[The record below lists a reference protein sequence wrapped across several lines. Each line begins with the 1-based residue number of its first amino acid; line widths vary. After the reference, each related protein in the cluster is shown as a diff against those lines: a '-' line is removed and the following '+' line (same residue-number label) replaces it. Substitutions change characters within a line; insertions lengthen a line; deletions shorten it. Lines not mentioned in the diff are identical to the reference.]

1 MVRNQER
8 EVVITGC
15 GLLTPLG
22 DSGDEVFAAA
32 LQRRSAT
39 GLEAGFA
46 TERFTSRVVGTLPA
60 EVDLTR
66 GMRKDQV
73 RYFRKNSKVMARD
86 IQIAV
91 GSAGPAIEDAGLPV
105 GETRKDPV
113 LPTIDHT
120 RFGIIYGA
128 GFIPCDLDGLAAA
141 TSVSIDDDGDISLAK
156 WGREGMPLMYPLWLL
171 KYLPNM
177 LSCHTGIIWD
187 CQGPSNS
194 VTCNDTGGLL
204 AIGEAFRHVAR
215 GTADIMLTGAGESR
229 INPTSM
235 LRHVLLAKA
244 TVKGNDRPSAA
255 QRPFDV
261 DRDGYVCAEGGGTL
275 VIESAEHAADRGR
288 SPRAV
293 VAGFGSSCATSLPN
307 VSELSGRGIALA
319 IKAALRD
326 AGLEG
331 DDIDAVVARGAAV
344 PEEDV
349 AEATAIR
356 KMLGGDVPV
365 TSFSGGMGNV
375 GAAQGPVGA
384 AMAVEMMDRG
394 CVPPICNCDDLDP
407 ACPIN
412 AVTDG
417 PLEKPLSTVIVLSS
431 TVGGQTAALIVRK
444 V

>member
-1 MVRNQER
+1 M
-8 EVVITGC
+8 
-15 GLLTPLG
+15 LTPLG
-22 DSGDEVFAAA
+22 GSSEEVFAAA
-32 LQRRSAT
+32 LQGRSAT
-39 GLEAGFA
+39 GLEVGFP
-46 TERFTSRVVGTLPA
+46 TEQFTSRVVGTLPTDT
-60 EVDLTR
+60 DLTR

-91 GSAGPAIEDAGLPV
+91 GSAGPAIEDACLPV
-105 GETRKDPV
+105 GEAKTDPV

-141 TSVSIDDDGDISLAK
+141 TGVSIDDRGDVSLAR
-156 WGREGMPLMYPLWLL
+156 WGRDGMPLMYPLWLL

-215 GTADIMLTGAGESR
+215 GAADIMLCGAGESR

-244 TVKGNDRPSAA
+244 TVKGNERPGEAH
-255 QRPFDV
+255 RPFDV
-261 DRDGYVCAEGGGTL
+261 DRDGYVCSEGGCTL
-275 VIESAEHAADRGR
+275 VIESADHAAGRGR
-288 SPRAV
+288 SPRAI

-331 DDIDAVVARGAAV
+331 DDIDAVVARGAAI
-344 PEEDV
+344 PGEDL
-349 AEATAIR
+349 AEAKAIR
-356 KMLGGDVPV
+356 EMLGDVPV
-365 TSFSGGMGNV
+365 TAFSGGMGNV
-375 GAAQGPVGA
+375 GAAGGAVGA

-394 CVPPICNCDDLDP
+394 CVPPIRNCDNLDP

-417 PLEKPLSTVIVLSS
+417 PLQRPLSTVIVLSS
-431 TVGGQTAALIVRK
+431 AVSGQTAALILRK
-444 V
+444 L